1 MTVRKGADWG
11 LPGPLALDG
20 LVVTGDG
27 QARAELEAARRQG
40 RPVRELGLLGGDL
53 CRTVGG
59 TGDLGRLRSPAA
71 VRLPVDA
78 GRARLDGDVAWFVA
92 HLVARGPLWA
102 GRCAVVMNA
111 EWLGPYKLGPR
122 AHPGDGLL
130 DLTEGRLGWRDRWR
144 AARRARVGDHL
155 PHPALVTRRAGHL
168 ELRFER
174 PVAVWLDGEPV
185 GRHRHL
191 DVTCEPDAL
200 TVVV

>member
-1 MTVRKGADWG
+1 VTVRKGADWG
-11 LPGPLALDG
+11 APGPLAADG
-20 LVVTGDG
+20 LVVTGDVA
-27 QARAELEAARRQG
+27 ARTELEGARREG

-59 TGDLGRLRSPAA
+59 RGDEARRRSGLG

-78 GRARLDGDVAWFVA
+78 ARVALDGEVSWFVA
-92 HLVARGPLWA
+92 HLVARGPGWS
-102 GRCAVVMNA
+102 GPCAVVMNA

-144 AARRARVGDHL
+144 ASRRARFGDHL
-155 PHPALVTRRAGHL
+155 PHPALTTRRAGRL
-168 ELRFER
+168 ELDFER
-174 PVAVWLDGEPV
+174 PTRVWLDGELV

-191 DVTCEPDAL
+191 DITCEPDAL